1 MRPKAGPSLRKGTG
15 RTQKRRKRSTEAEL
29 VKEDLGVE
37 VERPL
42 DAEDVA
48 LASLEAQVR
57 AKEARADLGSTAP
70 NTVVAVRLSSAV
82 ISRLE
87 TEAARRCITPSEL
100 ITRALM
106 QYLRT

>member
-1 MRPKAGPSLRKGTG
+1 MKPKGVPTPARRSG
-15 RTQKRRKRSTEAEL
+15 RTPERRERSTEAEPPMD
-29 VKEDLGVE
+29 VGTET
-37 VERPL
+37 ERPL

-57 AKEARADLGSTAP
+57 AKEARANLGSTEPDA
-70 NTVVAVRLSSAV
+70 VVAVRLPHALIVRFEAEAV
-82 ISRLE
+82 
-87 TEAARRCITPSEL
+87 RRCITPSEL